1 MIEVTVFK
9 PRIASVLWLISVLGM
24 IGCAQSGLPPAAVKS
39 PEPTLRALLA
49 EMALLAAGTDGIE
62 VQPLPDPEL
71 EDLLSDAEQAIVIRD
86 LSTADQLLE
95 QALVLRPDHPEVL
108 QRRAEVA
115 LAKHALDQAETLAI
129 ASWERGPKLGPLCR
143 RNWAAIRLAREVRG
157 SVQAA
162 DVARQQGEQCTVAA
176 PVRM

>member
-1 MIEVTVFK
+1 MHVTNSGV
-9 PRIASVLWLISVLGM
+9 RLGWAMWLGCTLAM
-24 IGCAQSGLPPAAVKS
+24 LGCARTGQEPAAVKA
-39 PEPTLRALLA
+39 PEPPPRDLLA
-49 EMALLAAGTDGIE
+49 EMAVLATGPDGIE

-71 EDLLSDAEQAIVIRD
+71 EDLLAAAEQAIVQRE
-86 LSTADQLLE
+86 LEQADRLLE
-95 QALVLRPDHPEVL
+95 QALSLRPEHPEVL

-162 DVARQQGEQCTVAA
+162 EVARQQGEQCTVAA